1 MNIPSTNTEPKH
13 PIQVVSRRTDLSADV
28 LRAWERRYKA
38 VQPARTPSGRRL
50 YSDADIARLRSLK
63 RATLAGRSIAQ
74 VAGLTDAK
82 LRDLVS
88 SDNIAELGRDA
99 LSPSLSGQAN
109 AEQFKEKALAAV
121 RRDGASELHNTL
133 LAASDALGARTA
145 VERVLLPC
153 ITSMA
158 ESWTDNDLGL
168 AAHHLSSAL
177 TRSVQEREISG

>member
-1 MNIPSTNTEPKH
+1 
-13 PIQVVSRRTDLSADV
+13 
-28 LRAWERRYKA
+28 

-74 VAGLTDAK
+74 VASLSDEK

-88 SDNIAELGRDA
+88 SDSIAEQRRA
-99 LSPSLSGQAN
+99 TLSPSIPGQAN
-109 AEQFKEKALAAV
+109 AEQFVERALAAV
-121 RRDGASELHNTL
+121 GRDGASELHNTL
-133 LAASDALGARTA
+133 LAASEALGGRTA

-158 ESWTDNDLGL
+158 ESWTDSDLGL